1 MLSGNALRSDEIP
14 DGNLSLDEKV
24 LTYIPR
30 NGAPQQIS
38 LVDSVGA
45 SAESCTLVVSF
56 MPVTGGGGWGCSKL
70 RRELVVSRFLCHN
83 PTQASGW
90 AEALWRVMN
99 GMAPDGAAPP
109 LKRWLILINPV
120 SGPGNAVKIFGQVRP
135 VLAANRVALTE
146 LVTTHAG
153 HATEIAAGI
162 KLDDVDGIVCVGGD
176 GLLYELVN
184 GLMARPDAGAAVAQ
198 LRLGVLPGG
207 SANSLCT
214 SLVKA
219 AGEPIGPMSS
229 AYLLCRGSPQ
239 PLDLLSVA
247 QPERPVSYGFLSL
260 EWAMASD
267 LDLGSEHLRWMG
279 DARFD
284 VYALWRIL
292 TLRQYPGS
300 LRLREKGSQEWRTI
314 EGPFIGLW
322 ALNTR
327 WLTSTA
333 QLGPRAEFDDGCLD
347 LMIVRNAGRISLLLT
362 FLDLESG
369 QHADAS
375 CVEYIKVEEFELCP
389 LPRTEADPGMVAID
403 GELVA
408 FATTRVSVLPS
419 KLTLLGGRVRGDGDS
434 DGPSRK
440 RHCAGPTS
448 ASEASVA
455 LEPAPHL

>member
-1 MLSGNALRSDEIP
+1 MSKTPMLSGNALRSDEIP

-153 HATEIAAGI
+153 HATAI
-162 KLDDVDGIVCVGGD
+162 KLADVDGIVCVGDD
-176 GLLYELVN
+176 GLIYELVN

-247 QPERPVSYGFLSL
+247 QTERPVSYGFLSC
-260 EWAMASD
+260 
-267 LDLGSEHLRWMG
+267 LRGAQSAHYLREGEGAVDVCGQSKVTVKNIFSGEEFSVREATQAERPQTQIHSTHMH
-279 DARFD
+279 DA
-284 VYALWRIL
+284 VN
-292 TLRQYPGS
+292 S
-300 LRLREKGSQEWRTI
+300 LRNDM
-314 EGPFIGLW
+314 P
-322 ALNTR
+322 
-327 WLTSTA
+327 
-333 QLGPRAEFDDGCLD
+333 
-347 LMIVRNAGRISLLLT
+347 
-362 FLDLESG
+362 
-369 QHADAS
+369 
-375 CVEYIKVEEFELCP
+375 
-389 LPRTEADPGMVAID
+389 
-403 GELVA
+403 
-408 FATTRVSVLPS
+408 VLPPFS
-419 KLTLLGGRVRGDGDS
+419 
-434 DGPSRK
+434 
-440 RHCAGPTS
+440 
-448 ASEASVA
+448 
-455 LEPAPHL
+455 